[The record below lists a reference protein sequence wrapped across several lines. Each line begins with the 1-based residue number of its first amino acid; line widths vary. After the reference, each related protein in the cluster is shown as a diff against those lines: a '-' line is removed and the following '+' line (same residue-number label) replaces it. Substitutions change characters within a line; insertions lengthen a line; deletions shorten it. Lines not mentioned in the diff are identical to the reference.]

1 MIDEECWPRFHLLV
15 SIGGR
20 LDSDSPH
27 LLDFPLSSLTNG
39 IDPYSWYSIVQGY
52 MYLTPGTVCT
62 YEYFGTPIYAGCT
75 PYSGVRTPEGM

>member
-1 MIDEECWPRFHLLV
+1 MIDEEGWPRFHLLV

-39 IDPYSWYSIVQGY
+39 IDPYSCYSTGVHVPYPWYS
-52 MYLTPGTVCT
+52 MYIRVLR
-62 YEYFGTPIYAGCT
+62 
-75 PYSGVRTPEGM
+75 YSYLRRMYSVLRSTDS